1 MARSTSSKTRSAKDI
16 LRAAAVKVAAA
27 KGESGARGRQPAES
41 SPVAPA
47 ASRRR
52 KAEDVPAE
60 SKTAA
65 AKKAAAKR
73 GAKAGTKPA
82 KAPAE
87 AAATKKASSKKRP
100 ARQDASKAA
109 VRKAAAK
116 KDAPKASVAAKAKSA
131 RSAAK
136 AIAEKAER
144 AVAQDEK
151 KTAETQP
158 SRKGARGSS
167 APAEEVRERSSPV
180 KAGRQPVAASSPAE
194 DSAAPGEQGVTAVAR
209 AVARP
214 AAGAVPPAPPIAGVT
229 PVRVE
234 LPEGYRPSPE
244 EPYMNPMQLEYF
256 RRKLLKW
263 REELV
268 EESRQTLDHLR
279 SEVRDVGDELE
290 RATRE
295 SENALELRTRDRY
308 RKLIAKI
315 DAALRRIEDGTY
327 GYCDETGEPI
337 GLERLEARPIA
348 TLSLDAQERRELLQR
363 QLGD

>member
-1 MARSTSSKTRSAKDI
+1 
-16 LRAAAVKVAAA
+16 VKVAAA

-41 SPVAPA
+41 PLAPPA

-52 KAEDVPAE
+52 KGEDALAENK
-60 SKTAA
+60 SA
-65 AKKAAAKR
+65 AKKAAAKKVAR
-73 GAKAGTKPA
+73 ARAKPGT
-82 KAPAE
+82 APSE
-87 AAATKKASSKKRP
+87 APATKKASSKKRP

-109 VRKAAAK
+109 VRKVAAK
-116 KDAPKASVAAKAKSA
+116 KDTPKAPVVAKAKSA
-131 RSAAK
+131 QSVAK
-136 AIAEKAER
+136 EIVEKEKTEKAL
-144 AVAQDEK
+144 AQEGK
-151 KTAETQP
+151 KMAETKP
-158 SRKGARGSS
+158 SSKGARGFGGPGEKAGDRSR
-167 APAEEVRERSSPV
+167 PVRAGRKAAAASPV
-180 KAGRQPVAASSPAE
+180 KGA
-194 DSAAPGEQGVTAVAR
+194 DAPDEQAVTAVAR

-214 AAGAVPPAPPIAGVT
+214 SAGAVPPAPPIASVT

-315 DAALRRIEDGTY
+315 DAALRRIEEGSY

-363 QLGD
+363 QLGE